1 MITVLA
7 AASVSHGDSEL
18 ILRVIVR
25 VTTAVCPAVAASLQV
40 RSRLAH
46 WQARLVTVAAL
57 ARFRVMIKFSGCQW
71 RC

>member
-46 WQARLVTVAAL
+46 WQARLVTVAAGPL
-57 ARFRVMIKFSGCQW
+57 WHDSES
-71 RC
+71 